1 MEEITTRFEIVRL
14 AVKLGDFRT
23 IDLQCEAL
31 RNLSLDEKLDEIID
45 LLESRNYRQAL
56 YEMKHYA
63 RSLEDDFFDT
73 EPAPSSSSSRP
84 QNDLGLFYLEEEPSQ
99 AVKQERVLDLDDI
112 LRYSRESQ
120 TPPTQE
126 YVSAPDF
133 ELELPEPEPSRS
145 TERETAVSPVMGEE
159 STSSSSETTE
169 ETLHD
174 ALEKPELSEEPVAE
188 LSSPESDTEPEEKE
202 PVKAAAVSREPKS
215 AASGSPESAREKPA
229 FAEPA
234 PATEESSAPSGRAET
249 AGWKSEEN
257 QRYSPIPYVGQKF
270 RNMIHQFPP
279 VEEAEGIPR
288 EVEAMQKKIASE
300 GYTEEEIEA
309 FLRHYQQYKKQ
320 GKKGEAAL
328 VLLLAAATE
337 SQFAQFLLA
346 RELFKGEVIQ
356 EDHAEAFTQI
366 NTLADQNFPEAICD
380 LAQFY
385 EHGVGIGKD
394 RQLALLLY
402 EEAAEMGVAR
412 AARHYERLKSS
423 RGIKGLFGKVKLPNL
438 SVKLPGKDS

>member
-23 IDLQCEAL
+23 IDLQCQAL
-31 RNLSLDEKLDEIID
+31 RSLSLDDRLNEIID

-63 RSLEDDFFDT
+63 GSLEDEFFASK
-73 EPAPSSSSSRP
+73 PSRAPRTPSRTP
-84 QNDLGLFYLEEEPSQ
+84 SPKEAGLFDLEETPEPVQ
-99 AVKQERVLDLDDI
+99 EERVLDLDDI
-112 LRYSRESQ
+112 LRYSRQSQ
-120 TPPTQE
+120 TPPVKE
-126 YVSAPDF
+126 YVPAPTF
-133 ELELPEPEPSRS
+133 ELE
-145 TERETAVSPVMGEE
+145 
-159 STSSSSETTE
+159 
-169 ETLHD
+169 
-174 ALEKPELSEEPVAE
+174 
-188 LSSPESDTEPEEKE
+188 
-202 PVKAAAVSREPKS
+202 
-215 AASGSPESAREKPA
+215 PESAEEIPESTVTGTKISQA
-229 FAEPA
+229 G
-234 PATEESSAPSGRAET
+234 TEEEEGAFSREREEAAERPETTQSGQESTEEPSHERRALQESEAEEEIPAET
-249 AGWKSEEN
+249 SISEESVAEETPSIPRETPAAPEASASAEEKRGEN
-257 QRYSPIPYVGQKF
+257 HRYPPIPYVGQKF

-279 VEEAEGIPR
+279 VEEAERIPE
-288 EVEAMQKKIASE
+288 EVEAMQKKIASQ
-300 GYTEEEIEA
+300 GYSDEEIES
-309 FLRHYQQYKKQ
+309 FLGYYQQYKNE
-320 GKKGEAAL
+320 GKRGEAAL

-346 RELFKGEVIQ
+346 RELFKGEVIE

-412 AARHYERLKSS
+412 AARHYERLKNS
-423 RGIKGLFGKVKLPNL
+423 RGIKSLFGKVKLPNL
-438 SVKLPGKDS
+438 SLKLPGKDD

>member
-23 IDLQCEAL
+23 VDLQCQAL
-31 RNLSLDEKLDEIID
+31 RSLSLDDRLNEIID

-63 RSLEDDFFDT
+63 GSLEDKFFT
-73 EPAPSSSSSRP
+73 STLPRAPRTPSP
-84 QNDLGLFYLEEEPSQ
+84 KEEGLFDMEAAAPESAQE
-99 AVKQERVLDLDDI
+99 ERVLDLDDI
-112 LRYSRESQ
+112 LRYSRQSQ
-120 TPPTQE
+120 TPPVKE
-126 YVSAPDF
+126 YIPAPTF
-133 ELELPEPEPSRS
+133 ELEPES
-145 TERETAVSPVMGEE
+145 TEEIPENTDAVTGTKVSSCGSGE
-159 STSSSSETTE
+159 E
-169 ETLHD
+169 ETLP
-174 ALEKPELSEEPVAE
+174 PETEEAGERPEAAKDGQEGTEEPLAETILSESKAE
-188 LSSPESDTEPEEKE
+188 VESPAADPSS
-202 PVKAAAVSREPKS
+202 
-215 AASGSPESAREKPA
+215 
-229 FAEPA
+229 
-234 PATEESSAPSGRAET
+234 EESVLRESPSTSQEILVSAEEGR
-249 AGWKSEEN
+249 EEDHC
-257 QRYSPIPYVGQKF
+257 YPPIPYVGQKF
-270 RNMIHQFPP
+270 RNMIHQFSP
-279 VEEAEGIPR
+279 VEEAVGIPE
-288 EVEAMQKKIASE
+288 EVEAMQKRIASQS
-300 GYTEEEIEA
+300 YSEEEIES
-309 FLRHYQQYKKQ
+309 FLRHYQQYKEE

-346 RELFKGEVIQ
+346 RELFKGEVIE

-412 AARHYERLKSS
+412 AARHCERLKNS
-423 RGIKGLFGKVKLPNL
+423 RGIKGLFKKVKLPNL
-438 SVKLPGKDS
+438 SGKPPGRDD

>member
-23 IDLQCEAL
+23 IDLQCQAL
-31 RNLSLDEKLDEIID
+31 RNLSLDDRLSEIID

-63 RSLEDDFFDT
+63 GSLEDEFFASKPT
-73 EPAPSSSSSRP
+73 HTPRPPSRTPS
-84 QNDLGLFYLEEEPSQ
+84 QKGGGLFDLEEETPEPPRE
-99 AVKQERVLDLDDI
+99 ERVLDLDDI
-112 LRYSRESQ
+112 LRYSRQSQ
-120 TPPTQE
+120 TPPVKE
-126 YVSAPDF
+126 YVPAPTF
-133 ELELPEPEPSRS
+133 ELEPESADEMPERTVGGTKIPSS
-145 TERETAVSPVMGEE
+145 VTEE
-159 STSSSSETTE
+159 E
-169 ETLHD
+169 ETLP
-174 ALEKPELSEEPVAE
+174 PETEEEAESVEPEESGVEAAEEPSPEMTLSEPESEEAEEAPATASAPEEPVPEETPSIPRETPA
-188 LSSPESDTEPEEKE
+188 SPEAEVTVQERKGEE
-202 PVKAAAVSREPKS
+202 R
-215 AASGSPESAREKPA
+215 
-229 FAEPA
+229 
-234 PATEESSAPSGRAET
+234 
-249 AGWKSEEN
+249 
-257 QRYSPIPYVGQKF
+257 RYPPIPYVGQKF

-279 VEEAEGIPR
+279 VEEAERIPE
-288 EVEAMQKKIASE
+288 EVEAMQKKIASQ
-300 GYTEEEIEA
+300 GYSEEEIES
-309 FLRHYQQYKKQ
+309 FLRHYQQYKEE

-346 RELFKGEVIQ
+346 RELFKGEVIE

-412 AARHYERLKSS
+412 AARHYERLKNS

>member
-23 IDLQCEAL
+23 IDVQCDAL
-31 RNLSLDEKLDEIID
+31 RSLSLDEKLNEIID

-63 RSLEDDFFDT
+63 RSLEDDFFT
-73 EPAPSSSSSRP
+73 SQAPQSSPSSRSATRSSAGSGEMGLF
-84 QNDLGLFYLEEEPSQ
+84 DLGVESPKPEPERE
-99 AVKQERVLDLDDI
+99 ERVLDLDDI

-120 TPPTQE
+120 RPPVKE
-126 YVSAPDF
+126 YVPAPTF
-133 ELELPEPEPSRS
+133 ELESEDATEKESEGPKVEEETQKREADLPTHETQTSSLTEATQAPLETPLKIEEEEAEAAM
-145 TERETAVSPVMGEE
+145 EREESFPPPSAEE
-159 STSSSSETTE
+159 ETKEISEAAEIPAETTSVDE
-169 ETLHD
+169 EASAGYAT
-174 ALEKPELSEEPVAE
+174 A
-188 LSSPESDTEPEEKE
+188 
-202 PVKAAAVSREPKS
+202 PKS
-215 AASGSPESAREKPA
+215 EKRGG
-229 FAEPA
+229 ED
-234 PATEESSAPSGRAET
+234 
-249 AGWKSEEN
+249 

-279 VEEAEGIPR
+279 VEEAERIP
-288 EVEAMQKKIASE
+288 ETVEAMQKQIASE
-300 GYTEEEIEA
+300 GYTEEEIET
-309 FLRHYQQYKKQ
+309 FLRSYQQYKKE

-346 RELFKGEVIQ
+346 RELFKGEVIE

-412 AARHYERLKSS
+412 AARHYERLKNS
-423 RGIKGLFGKVKLPNL
+423 RGIKSLFGKVKLPNL
-438 SVKLPGKDS
+438 SLKLPGKDD

>member
-23 IDLQCEAL
+23 IDLQCQAL
-31 RNLSLDEKLDEIID
+31 RNLSLDDRLNEIID

-63 RSLEDDFFDT
+63 GSLEDEFFT
-73 EPAPSSSSSRP
+73 SKPARASRTPSRDSSP
-84 QNDLGLFYLEEEPSQ
+84 QEGGLFDAEAAPPEPVQ
-99 AVKQERVLDLDDI
+99 EERVLDLDDI
-112 LRYSRESQ
+112 LRYSQQSQ
-120 TPPTQE
+120 TPPVKE
-126 YVSAPDF
+126 YVPAPTF
-133 ELELPEPEPSRS
+133 ELEAESADAKPERPVGGGKEPPLS
-145 TERETAVSPVMGEE
+145 EAEE
-159 STSSSSETTE
+159 DGTHLSETE
-169 ETLHD
+169 ETD
-174 ALEKPELSEEPVAE
+174 ANVEPSESLRECAETLSPETALPESEEETP
-188 LSSPESDTEPEEKE
+188 
-202 PVKAAAVSREPKS
+202 S
-215 AASGSPESAREKPA
+215 AASVADEAVAGESPSSSRE
-229 FAEPA
+229 A
-234 PATEESSAPSGRAET
+234 PTSSDTAPSTGGRGGED
-249 AGWKSEEN
+249 
-257 QRYSPIPYVGQKF
+257 QRYPPIPYVGQKF

-279 VEEAEGIPR
+279 VEEAQRIP
-288 EVEAMQKKIASE
+288 EIVETMQKRIASQ
-300 GYTEEEIEA
+300 GYSEEEIES
-309 FLRHYQQYKKQ
+309 FLGYYQQYKEE

-337 SQFAQFLLA
+337 SQYAQFLLA
-346 RELFKGEVIQ
+346 RELFKGEVIE

-412 AARHYERLKSS
+412 AARHYERLKNSW
-423 RGIKGLFGKVKLPNL
+423 GIRGLFGKMKLPNL
-438 SVKLPGKDS
+438 PLKLSGKDD